1 MNIWWYVRTKPV
13 CEEREEAKEVELQED
28 TNMSNACIK
37 GFESCLL
44 LGQLKDSNKDLNV
57 GQGDKDYIKS

>member
-1 MNIWWYVRTKPV
+1 MNIWWYVRTKSM

-28 TNMSNACIK
+28 TNMSDACIK

-57 GQGDKDYIKS
+57 GQGDNDYVKS

>member
-1 MNIWWYVRTKPV
+1 M

-28 TNMSNACIK
+28 TNMSDTCIK

-44 LGQLKDSNKDLNV
+44 LGQLKDSDKDLNI
-57 GQGDKDYIKS
+57 GQSDKADVKS

>member
-28 TNMSNACIK
+28 TNMSDTCIK

-44 LGQLKDSNKDLNV
+44 LGQLKDSDKDLNV
-57 GQGDKDYIKS
+57 GQGDKDYVKS

>member
-28 TNMSNACIK
+28 TNMRDACIK
-37 GFESCLL
+37 GFQSCFL
-44 LGQLKDSNKDLNV
+44 LGQLKDSDKDLNI
-57 GQGDKDYIKS
+57 GQSDKADVKS

>member
-1 MNIWWYVRTKPV
+1 MNIWRYVRTKSM

-57 GQGDKDYIKS
+57 GEGDKDYVKS

>member
-1 MNIWWYVRTKPV
+1 MNVWWYVRTKPM

-28 TNMSNACIK
+28 TNMSDACIK

-44 LGQLKDSNKDLNV
+44 LGQLKDSDKDLNV
-57 GQGDKDYIKS
+57 GQGDKDYVKP